1 MELRQLEYFMAV
13 CEEMHFSR
21 ASEKLCTTQ
30 SNLSQ
35 QIKLLENE
43 VGVPLFD
50 RMGKRIALTDA
61 GKVLLEQSR
70 HVFSH
75 IAYARD
81 AIADMKNFQGGSLT
95 IGVLPGDAD
104 LLFNALLITFHKT
117 YPKITLSV
125 LETTKIVEQ
134 VMSGAI
140 DIGVT
145 TTPPPDERMT
155 VLPLFHEE
163 FALAVPKDHLL
174 AKKKSISFAE
184 LQHVKLVMFAP
195 DHQIRQLI
203 SRYCQEEGF
212 RLQPHI
218 ETTTLSSLI
227 SLVEQGIGGC
237 VLPRLLLE
245 NLNDKDI
252 ALVSL
257 VNPTPSQDI
266 CIVYRSDKYMGYAA
280 QAFIDTLKTYIEAAI
295 ARTEQPSAHRVS
307 I

>member
-43 VGVPLFD
+43 LGVPLFD

-61 GKVLLEQSR
+61 GKVLLDQSR

-81 AIADMKNFQGGSLT
+81 AIAEMKDMQGGSIT

-104 LLFNALLITFHKT
+104 LLFNALLVQFHHT
-117 YPKITLSV
+117 YPKLSLSV
-125 LETTKIVEQ
+125 IETTKIIEQ
-134 VMSGAI
+134 VAAGTI

-145 TTPPPDERMT
+145 TTPSPDERFT
-155 VLPLFHEE
+155 VVPLFHEE
-163 FALAVPKDHLL
+163 FALAVRSDHPL
-174 AKKKSISFAE
+174 AEKGKVAFEQLGDMKM
-184 LQHVKLVMFAP
+184 VMFPP
-195 DHQIRQLI
+195 DHQVRQLI
-203 SRYCQEEGF
+203 GHYCLQAGF

-218 ETTTLSSLI
+218 ETTTLSSLL
-227 SLVEQGIGGC
+227 SLVEQGIGAC

-245 NLNDKDI
+245 SLGKKEI
-252 ALVSL
+252 AVVSL

-266 CIVYRSDKYMGYAA
+266 CIVYRSDKYVGFAA
-280 QAFIDTLKTYIEAAI
+280 RAFMDTLTRYIQAAKEL
-295 ARTEQPSAHRVS
+295 TGV
-307 I
+307 

>member
-43 VGVPLFD
+43 LGVPLFD

-61 GKVLLEQSR
+61 GKVLLDQSR

-81 AIADMKNFQGGSLT
+81 AIAEMKDMQGGSIT

-104 LLFNALLITFHKT
+104 LLFNALLVQFHQT
-117 YPKITLSV
+117 YPKLSLSV
-125 LETTKIVEQ
+125 IETTKIIEQ
-134 VMSGAI
+134 VVAGTI

-145 TTPPPDERMT
+145 TTPSPDERFT
-155 VLPLFHEE
+155 VVPLFHEE
-163 FALAVPKDHLL
+163 FALAVRSDHPL
-174 AKKKSISFAE
+174 AEKGKVAFEQLRDMKM
-184 LQHVKLVMFAP
+184 VMFPP
-195 DHQIRQLI
+195 DHQVRQLI
-203 SRYCQEEGF
+203 GHYCLQAGF

-218 ETTTLSSLI
+218 ETTTLSSLL
-227 SLVEQGIGGC
+227 SLVEQGIGAC

-245 NLNDKDI
+245 SLGKKEI
-252 ALVSL
+252 AVVSL

-266 CIVYRSDKYMGYAA
+266 CIVYRSDKYVGFAA
-280 QAFIDTLKTYIEAAI
+280 RAFMDTLTRYIQAAKEL
-295 ARTEQPSAHRVS
+295 TGV
-307 I
+307 